1 MTLKEKKF
9 ENYSTLSEL
18 LFKLEDVIRNWYRED
33 LRDVKRCSE
42 LMKRPMN
49 CLFIREIDT
58 WFDVYIR
65 VYPGVAENTEGGYS
79 ITMIA
84 PESEN
89 EADPVKDILKL
100 NKVEDVFWAKGI
112 VNNAFLSLFPKEDK

>member
-1 MTLKEKKF
+1 MTLRERKF

-33 LRDVKRCSE
+33 LRDAKRCAE

-58 WFDVYIR
+58 WFDVYIH
-65 VYPGVAENTEGGYS
+65 VHPGMAENTERGYS
-79 ITMIA
+79 IIMIA

-89 EADPVKDILKL
+89 EEDPIKDILNL
-100 NKVEDVFWAKGI
+100 NRVEDVFWARDI
-112 VNNAFLSLFPKEDK
+112 VSKALFGLFPKEN

>member
-1 MTLKEKKF
+1 MTLSEMKF

-18 LFKLEDVIRNWYRED
+18 LFKLEDVIRNWYRKD
-33 LRDVKRCSE
+33 FMDAKRCAE

-65 VYPGVAENTEGGYS
+65 AYPGVAENTERGYS

-84 PESEN
+84 PESRN
-89 EADPVKDILKL
+89 EKDPIKDVLRL
-100 NKVEDVFWAKGI
+100 NKVEDVFWARDI
-112 VNNAFLSLFPKEDK
+112 VGKALLGLFAKED

>member
-1 MTLKEKKF
+1 MTLKERKF

-33 LRDVKRCSE
+33 LRDVKRCKE

-65 VYPGVAENTEGGYS
+65 VHPGVAENTERGYS
-79 ITMIA
+79 ITMIS
-84 PESEN
+84 PEAKN
-89 EADPVKDILKL
+89 EEDPTKDVLKL
-100 NKVEDVFWAKGI
+100 NKVQDIFWAKDI
-112 VNNAFLSLFPKEDK
+112 VLRAFLSLFPNRG